1 VILLPL
7 IALLAGP
14 AAAQPAPKGPPAPNG
29 AQADAR
35 SAVVCVRAAPG
46 PRQLTFSGDLVGK
59 RPQPGAFK
67 LPLTPAGKDICNTL
81 LRSKIAE
88 WKLEVTTSG
97 FTACSL
103 PPPDFGQRTYYRAKA
118 AASGLKCEPIGKYPI
133 GNWKQ

>member
-1 VILLPL
+1 MIVLPL

-14 AAAQPAPKGPPAPNG
+14 AAAQPPKA
-29 AQADAR
+29 AQDAR

-46 PRQLTFSGDLVGK
+46 PRPLTFSGELVGK

-67 LPLTPAGKDICNTL
+67 LPLQPPGKDICNTL

-103 PPPDFGQRTYYRAKA
+103 PPPEFGSRLYYRAKA
-118 AASGLKCEPIGKYPI
+118 SARGLTCEPIGKYPI

>member
-1 VILLPL
+1 MIVLPL
-7 IALLAGP
+7 LMMLAAP
-14 AAAQPAPKGPPAPNG
+14 AAQPAPKGPPPAN
-29 AQADAR
+29 DAR

-46 PRQLTFSGDLVGK
+46 PRPLTFSGQLVGQ

-67 LPLTPAGKDICNTL
+67 LPLNPPGKDVCNTL

-97 FTACSL
+97 FTACEL
-103 PPPDFGQRTYYRAKA
+103 PPPTFGQRLYYRAKA
-118 AASGLKCEPIGKYPI
+118 SARGLKCEPIGAYPI